1 MNKTLEW
8 GEDKE
13 DELKKILDKFEKK
26 TGSADSKNRA
36 HLIASSRN
44 CDHS

>member
-1 MNKTLEW
+1 MQIGKHGHEMNKTLEW

-26 TGSADSKNRA
+26 KQVTQTVRTG
-36 HLIASSRN
+36 LI
-44 CDHS
+44 